1 MYKKVR
7 CTCEIAVLLI
17 KPIIFLTFSL
27 SSASLDLKVPI
38 VLVDRRLAFGM
49 DWTSGWDTDQDL
61 SELIIP
67 WNQG

>member
-7 CTCEIAVLLI
+7 CTCEIPFLLI
-17 KPIIFLTFSL
+17 KPIVFLLFSL

-38 VLVDRRLAFGM
+38 VLVDRRLALGM

-61 SELIIP
+61 SKLIIP

>member
-1 MYKKVR
+1 MISRKDKLNRVNFNS
-7 CTCEIAVLLI
+7 TIGGEIA
-17 KPIIFLTFSL
+17 KMSF
-27 SSASLDLKVPI
+27 
-38 VLVDRRLAFGM
+38 LVDRRLAFDM